1 MTSRLVAV
9 GNSDN
14 NHIAYSDNSGGTW
27 TGLGLLFGNGTADRS
42 YGIAYNSVQDKYV
55 AVGRGDNWAMTSTN
69 GIDWVDM
76 VANKFSQ
83 GRGIATNGNRWV
95 AVGTHANK
103 SIVRSDNGITWTN
116 INNSKD
122 IFSDKGNFVAVNGNN
137 WVAGGKGSNH
147 MIGYSTDNAVTWT
160 HSLMVNGSNTSVLF
174 STSSAARAAGHLG
187 QVRTIA
193 TNGTRWIVG
202 GKSNTPLG
210 YSDNNGQTWNVVNDS
225 VIDSFKSP
233 NEILGSHWDGEK
245 FWVGGTGGTRLA
257 YSSNGINWT
266 AATNPLGTNAT
277 SFVSYNNVIILG
289 GQNAGQYTSVIS
301 LDKGSSWNGLIHRDD
316 IFTDISTTTN
326 IINGFAYYYIPP
338 PPPPVPY
345 FATGITM
352 PTKIGVT
359 DSQASFH
366 LGRMAILKKI
376 DESHKSS
383 NMGKNVNYN
392 SVQGLQSSNVFAKP
406 INSNSNGLR
415 TQRLRLTASGIGS
428 IKVTTENEKII
439 LGNADNNLVNSARS
453 RVRGSGGGGPKR

>member
-14 NHIAYSDNSGGTW
+14 NHIAYSDNSGGSW

-69 GIDWVDM
+69 GIDWVNIS
-76 VANKFSQ
+76 ANKFAQ
-83 GRGIATNGNRWV
+83 GGRGIATNGNRWV
-95 AVGTHANK
+95 VVGKHAEK
-103 SIVRSDNGITWTN
+103 SIVRSDDLIKWTN
-116 INNSKD
+116 IGGEVFR
-122 IFSDKGNFVAVNGNN
+122 FSDKGNCVAVNGNN
-137 WVAGGKGSNH
+137 WVVGGRGTDH
-147 MIGYSTDNAVTWT
+147 MIAYSTDNAVTWT
-160 HSLMVNGSNTSVLF
+160 HSLMVDGSNTSVLF
-174 STSSAARAAGHLG
+174 SNSGAQA
-187 QVRTIA
+187 RTIS
-193 TNGTRWIVG
+193 TNGSRWIVG

-210 YSDNNGQTWNVVNDS
+210 YSDNNGQTWNIVNDS
-225 VIDSFKSP
+225 VIDSFKHP

-245 FWVGGTGGTRLA
+245 FWVGGSGGTRLA

-266 AATNPLGTNAT
+266 AVNSLGTNAT

-289 GQNAGQYTSVIS
+289 GNNAGLYTSVIS
-301 LDKGSSWNGLIHRDD
+301 YDKGSPVTAHWDELHTGD
-316 IFTDISTTTN
+316 IFTDISTSTN
-326 IINGFAYYYIPP
+326 IINGLAYYYIPP

-345 FATGITM
+345 FSTGVSM
-352 PTKIGVT
+352 PTKIGVS
-359 DSQASFH
+359 DSQSSFR

-415 TQRLRLTASGIGS
+415 TQRLRLIATGIGS
-428 IKVTTENEKII
+428 IKVNTENEKII
-439 LGNADNNLVNSARS
+439 LGKADNNVVNSSRS